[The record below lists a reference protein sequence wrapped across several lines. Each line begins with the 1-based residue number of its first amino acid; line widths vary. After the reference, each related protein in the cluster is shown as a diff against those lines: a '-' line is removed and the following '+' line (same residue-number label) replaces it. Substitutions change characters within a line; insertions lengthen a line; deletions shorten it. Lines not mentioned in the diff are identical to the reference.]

1 MRPALA
7 GAEKNIRNVGQSV
20 HIKDVLTGAEMQVYE
35 NLGSKMLSMGDI
47 VYGRVAQV
55 EGVGLFL
62 GLSAI
67 IIPPRMKPQLIDLR
81 RSLSRGGKKLNRDD
95 LYDWDLE
102 IREFFLELDRV
113 LHTRP
118 EMRNTDGD
126 PMEFHKICYDVD
138 SSDLAV
144 EKLASLCTT
153 ETVVDIRAAAE
164 TDKDGNICRAAFD
177 WDRKGNPVHKGMPNT
192 VLGHI
197 EINGSRLTVTVNSA
211 QRAKTIQQEIEQRL
225 GPAVRNRLDVI
236 SDLEGMMN
244 EDDQLPPTENEL
256 MDHPEV
262 QQHIGQMLQAH
273 WANWD
278 HQKIPALGNKTPK
291 QAVRT
296 ADGREAVEALLLDAE
311 KMARNDPIRSAIE
324 REFIA
329 DVRQRLKLDRPPG
342 TRRGA
347 NTRDDP
353 T

>member
-20 HIKDVLTGAEMQVYE
+20 HIKDVLTGAETQVYE
-35 NLGSKMLSMGDI
+35 NLGSEMLSMGDI

-55 EGVGLFL
+55 EGVGMFL

-102 IREFFLELDRV
+102 IREFFLDLDRV
-113 LHTRP
+113 LHTQP
-118 EMRNTDGD
+118 EIRNTDGD

-144 EKLASLCTT
+144 EKLASLTTT

-164 TDKDGNICRAAFD
+164 KDKDGNIYRAAFD
-177 WDRKGNPVHKGMPNT
+177 WDRKGNPVHQGMPNT

-211 QRAKTIQQEIEQRL
+211 QRAKTIQQ
-225 GPAVRNRLDVI
+225 
-236 SDLEGMMN
+236 
-244 EDDQLPPTENEL
+244 
-256 MDHPEV
+256 
-262 QQHIGQMLQAH
+262 
-273 WANWD
+273 
-278 HQKIPALGNKTPK
+278 
-291 QAVRT
+291 
-296 ADGREAVEALLLDAE
+296 
-311 KMARNDPIRSAIE
+311 
-324 REFIA
+324 
-329 DVRQRLKLDRPPG
+329 
-342 TRRGA
+342 
-347 NTRDDP
+347 
-353 T
+353 

>member
-1 MRPALA
+1 VGFINLLHRGWNENRTKCALPLR
-7 GAEKNIRNVGQSV
+7 ERKKNLRNVGQSV

-55 EGVGLFL
+55 EGVGMFL

-113 LHTRP
+113 LHTQP

-126 PMEFHKICYDVD
+126 PMEFHKICYD
-138 SSDLAV
+138 
-144 EKLASLCTT
+144 
-153 ETVVDIRAAAE
+153 
-164 TDKDGNICRAAFD
+164 
-177 WDRKGNPVHKGMPNT
+177 
-192 VLGHI
+192 
-197 EINGSRLTVTVNSA
+197 
-211 QRAKTIQQEIEQRL
+211 
-225 GPAVRNRLDVI
+225 LDVI
-236 SDLEGMMN
+236 SDLESMM
-244 EDDQLPPTENEL
+244 
-256 MDHPEV
+256 
-262 QQHIGQMLQAH
+262 
-273 WANWD
+273 
-278 HQKIPALGNKTPK
+278 
-291 QAVRT
+291 
-296 ADGREAVEALLLDAE
+296 
-311 KMARNDPIRSAIE
+311 

-329 DVRQRLKLDRPPG
+329 DVRQRLKLDRPPE